1 LPHLKKQVLVE
12 KVNKD
17 FDIPLLTEGMEARI
31 ISKLVEK
38 VAPQVEPSLLAIM
51 PSVYVACIKLA
62 LDEEVPIQDRKDK
75 ISKLLRDELAGPLA
89 RELNERVDVTMIP
102 EQMEGAMLKI
112 MAKIVINE
120 YVEWTVGHVNEKLEP
135 IAPGHG

>member
-75 ISKLLRDELAGPLA
+75 IS
-89 RELNERVDVTMIP
+89 
-102 EQMEGAMLKI
+102 
-112 MAKIVINE
+112 
-120 YVEWTVGHVNEKLEP
+120 
-135 IAPGHG
+135 